1 MASVPFKVCCIKSV
15 EEADMAVGA
24 GALALGLVAEMPSGP
39 GPISDE
45 TIREI
50 ARHVRE
56 RHGNAIWTVLLTSRT
71 DGEAIAAHVADTGVN
86 TVQIVD
92 KPAPGAYDLI
102 RKARPSAR
110 IMQVIH
116 VEGETALD
124 EARSAALGA
133 DVILLDSGRPNAAAK
148 SLGGTGDVHDWSIS
162 RRIVDAVDTPVFLA
176 GGLGPG
182 NAREAIAAVRPFGLD
197 LCSGLRD
204 RTGDYALQQDKLSA
218 FAAQLA

>member
-1 MASVPFKVCCIKSV
+1 
-15 EEADMAVGA
+15 MAVGA

-39 GPISDE
+39 GPIADE

-56 RHGNAIWTVLLTSRT
+56 RHANAVWTVLLTSRT

-92 KPAPGAYDLI
+92 RPSPGAYEVI
-102 RKARPSAR
+102 RKAHPSLR
-110 IMQVIH
+110 VIQVIH
-116 VEGETALD
+116 VEDETAIE
-124 EARSAALGA
+124 EARRVAAEV
-133 DVILLDSGRPNAAAK
+133 DFILLDSGKPNAAVK
-148 SLGGTGDVHDWSIS
+148 TLGGTSDAHDWTVS
-162 RRIVDAVDTPVFLA
+162 RRIVEAIDKPVFLA
-176 GGLGPG
+176 GGLNPD
-182 NAREAIAAVRPFGLD
+182 NARQAVAAVRPYGLD

-204 RTGDYALQQDKLSA
+204 RIGDYALQQDKLHA